1 LSNISCGTCE
11 VKRDVTI
18 DKKGNGKDCP
28 SLTSIYNTFI
38 PCDRNCEVGEWSSCD
53 KPCGGGKRTRKIIID
68 KTGSGNSC
76 PVLEENCNTHD
87 CPLDP
92 IGVNAR
98 YLLIKKSALNN
109 IELSEI
115 KVYDKNSSIEPIV
128 LISNNINTYIISS
141 DDIKIDFGKIIDV
154 TTIEIIPTSDV
165 KSQQN
170 NILQLLNSNNEIVWS
185 SNLNTLI
192 KSNSLHAFY
201 TRIPLNYNYLPSS
214 SGLFAQMG
222 DNYEDWVVTGTP
234 EDCARKCNS
243 NNDCDGF
250 SYSKVKQT
258 NEIYSQQGYWCYF
271 SDKNDNIVDID
282 DNFNYYEKIKNKNII

>member
-1 LSNISCGTCE
+1 MSCGTCE
-11 VKRDVTI
+11 VKRDVII

-28 SLTSIYNTFI
+28 PLTSIYNTFI

-98 YLLIKKSALNN
+98 YLLIKKGSLNN

-115 KVYDKNSSIEPIV
+115 KVYDKNSNTEPII
-128 LISNNINTYIISS
+128 LISNNIKTNTNYQKLYESEKLIDNNINTYIISS

-154 TTIEIIPTSDV
+154 TKIEIIPTLNI

-170 NILQLLNSNNEIVWS
+170 NILQLL
-185 SNLNTLI
+185 
-192 KSNSLHAFY
+192 
-201 TRIPLNYNYLPSS
+201 
-214 SGLFAQMG
+214 
-222 DNYEDWVVTGTP
+222 
-234 EDCARKCNS
+234 
-243 NNDCDGF
+243 
-250 SYSKVKQT
+250 
-258 NEIYSQQGYWCYF
+258 
-271 SDKNDNIVDID
+271 
-282 DNFNYYEKIKNKNII
+282 